1 MQDDFPA
8 ILAAIREQNRREFG
22 PFADRP
28 IHDSRT

>member
-1 MQDDFPA
+1 MDDFPA

-28 IHDSRT
+28 DS